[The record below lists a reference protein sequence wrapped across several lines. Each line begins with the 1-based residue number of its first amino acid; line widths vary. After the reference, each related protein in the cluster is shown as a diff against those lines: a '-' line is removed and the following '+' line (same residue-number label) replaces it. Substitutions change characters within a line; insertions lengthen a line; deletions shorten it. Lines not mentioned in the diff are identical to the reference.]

1 MAPCGHLEAR
11 PPHLVFSFLLVLSSL
26 FYEFP
31 VAPGTSSR
39 LSLIISACLRTRAG
53 VEHERFSVLL
63 IICARGVL
71 ARLDSAAPCPSCGHL
86 VLVAGHVPGR
96 WEGLLAVFLQQNCV
110 PAWRTRR

>member
-53 VEHERFSVLL
+53 VEQERFSVLL
-63 IICARGVL
+63 IIRARGVL
-71 ARLDSAAPCPSCGHL
+71 ARLDSRVRVNMATLGIRVNMTA
-86 VLVAGHVPGR
+86 
-96 WEGLLAVFLQQNCV
+96 QNLI
-110 PAWRTRR
+110 ANMTQN